1 MKKYLFLSFFIV
13 TSLLADFEY
22 KVTNTNFTIN
32 QEDLTYNY
40 NRLRLEN
47 DYTQENY
54 YATFIGDIVN
64 YYGEKYTNSLE
75 FDFIK
80 QLHSDTSFQTQS
92 AFYDY
97 NKGSLY
103 AKVYRFYGG
112 YEDENNN
119 LVIGLQNISMGVGKF
134 WTPTN
139 IFNPRN
145 TYALEP
151 DETFGVMALNYIR
164 SFSATSSVMAVVSQR
179 EDKTLKYAL
188 RYQAFLEYADLAVD
202 FVKSDDTLMFGYE
215 IQGSLLDTGV
225 ELQSEGAYIEATLK
239 DDVDKQNFYQATVG
253 ADYGFRNNMIFTAE
267 VLYSS
272 QTFTNAEIVSNLDS
286 ELIANLVDS
295 NFYGAASLEYNFN
308 IFLATSLT
316 YIESF
321 NKSNMKFISPT
332 FTYTLNDYNSF
343 TLGAMIEDN
352 RANILNT
359 NRYYFRYSLAF

>member
-1 MKKYLFLSFFIV
+1 M

-32 QEDLTYNY
+32 QEEFTYNY

-47 DYTQENY
+47 DYVQENY
-54 YATFIGDIVN
+54 YATFIGDVVN
-64 YYGEKYTNSLE
+64 YYGEKYTDSLE
-75 FDFIK
+75 FNFIK
-80 QLHSDTSFQTQS
+80 QLHADTTVQTQS

-97 NKGSLY
+97 KKGSLY

-119 LVIGLQNISMGVGKF
+119 VVVGLQNISMGVGKF

-151 DETFGVMALNYIR
+151 DETFGVMALNYTR
-164 SFSATSSVMAVVSQR
+164 NLSATSSARVVVSQR

-188 RYQAFLEYADLAVD
+188 RYKAFLEYVDFAAD
-202 FVKSDDTLMFGYE
+202 FVKSDDTLMLGYE
-215 IQGSLLDTGV
+215 IQGSLSDTGV

-239 DDVDKQNFYQATVG
+239 GIENKQDFYQATVG
-253 ADYGFRNNMIFTAE
+253 ADYGFRNGVSLTAE
-267 VLYSS
+267 ALYSS
-272 QTFTNAEIVSNLDS
+272 QTFTFAEIVSNLDS

-308 IFLATSLT
+308 IFLAASFT

-332 FTYTLNDYNSF
+332 LTYTLNDYNSF
-343 TLGAMIEDN
+343 TLGAILEDN
-352 RANILNT
+352 RANVFDT
-359 NRYYFRYSLAF
+359 NRYYFRYLLSF